1 MNNPFVDMLRERL
14 GKSSDDPAILAA
26 MDEIERLSEEVRILA
41 DDKERLME
49 ELEKCWN
56 GDNNAPPN

>member
-1 MNNPFVDMLRERL
+1 MSNPFVDMLRERL

-26 MDEIERLSEEVRILA
+26 MDEIERLSEEVRTLA
-41 DDKERLME
+41 EDKESLME

-56 GDNNAPPN
+56 GESNA

>member
-26 MDEIERLSEEVRILA
+26 IDEIERLSEEVRILA

-56 GDNNAPPN
+56 GESNANA

>member
-56 GDNNAPPN
+56 GVNNAPPN

>member
-49 ELEKCWN
+49 ELENCWN
-56 GDNNAPPN
+56 GVNNA